1 MTITRICSSVA
12 ADFFSIR
19 FLDFSLAMTYAAVYH
34 FFIIGE
40 GYSHDR
46 PNTLSETYPVAPETN
61 DYVCRFR
68 IECNSLSVRL

>member
-1 MTITRICSSVA
+1 
-12 ADFFSIR
+12 
-19 FLDFSLAMTYAAVYH
+19 MTYAAVYH